1 MNALKY
7 AFQFS

>member
-7 AFQFS
+7 NNFFI